1 MTAKKTALALIIA
14 LSCLLASVSVWAQTL
29 DLSFDGVDYAE
40 IFEVVGESA
49 GFNVLVDPE
58 VQGKGS
64 FRLQGVTFTEA
75 LDLISV
81 YTGFEYRITGN
92 TLLVASPER
101 LAQLE
106 ERSVRYVRTQGI
118 APAQVLEALALIMP
132 RSDVYVQPEGGL
144 VILSGS
150 QNVLDQAEELIRE
163 LDKAAMPK
171 EAPRQD
177 RTILEI
183 FQDISA
189 ELGVNLIA
197 DPSLTATRLYI
208 DVRNQNP
215 QELIEQIQRLTPL
228 KVEQTEHS
236 LVVGSASVPSTERLK
251 VYRLNYAEPAATKTA
266 LSLLIPEQN
275 IQVDSERKSII
286 VRGTDEQLAD
296 VDLFVIEFDQP
307 QPQVVLEV
315 WVHEISTDAL
325 QDLGVDWEGVPSFT
339 SGDAPVFLELEW
351 QPWDLILALKILEEK
366 GDAKLLA
373 NPKVTTLSGQPAS
386 IFVGDR
392 VPVVLTGEEGQRTLE
407 FLESGINLRVTPR
420 ISDDDYIT
428 ILVQPEVSTFIWRA
442 DTAYPQIRTREAVTN
457 VRVKDGQPFVL
468 GGLLQEEENESI
480 RSIPFLSQL
489 PLLGKLFQ
497 WKETKHKQTE
507 MTIFVVPRI
516 VGDDEGVVNQ
526 DFFTQAR

>member
-163 LDKAAMPK
+163 LDKAAC
-171 EAPRQD
+171 PRKHPG
-177 RTILEI
+177 RIEP
-183 FQDISA
+183 FWRFSRISA
-189 ELGVNLIA
+189 QNLG
-197 DPSLTATRLYI
+197 LT
-208 DVRNQNP
+208 
-215 QELIEQIQRLTPL
+215 
-228 KVEQTEHS
+228 
-236 LVVGSASVPSTERLK
+236 
-251 VYRLNYAEPAATKTA
+251 
-266 LSLLIPEQN
+266 
-275 IQVDSERKSII
+275 
-286 VRGTDEQLAD
+286 
-296 VDLFVIEFDQP
+296 
-307 QPQVVLEV
+307 
-315 WVHEISTDAL
+315 
-325 QDLGVDWEGVPSFT
+325 
-339 SGDAPVFLELEW
+339 
-351 QPWDLILALKILEEK
+351 
-366 GDAKLLA
+366 
-373 NPKVTTLSGQPAS
+373 
-386 IFVGDR
+386 
-392 VPVVLTGEEGQRTLE
+392 
-407 FLESGINLRVTPR
+407 
-420 ISDDDYIT
+420 
-428 ILVQPEVSTFIWRA
+428 
-442 DTAYPQIRTREAVTN
+442 
-457 VRVKDGQPFVL
+457 
-468 GGLLQEEENESI
+468 
-480 RSIPFLSQL
+480 
-489 PLLGKLFQ
+489 
-497 WKETKHKQTE
+497 
-507 MTIFVVPRI
+507 
-516 VGDDEGVVNQ
+516 
-526 DFFTQAR
+526 